1 MEPTTVVLL
10 SVVALVALVLAGVH
24 VAIALGFVSFTAI
37 WVIQGDIAIALD
49 FTATTTYR
57 SLQVYEFGVVPL
69 FILMGV
75 ILGKTK
81 LSIEV
86 FAAANVL
93 LYKIRGS
100 LAMATVIGNAGFA
113 AVTGSSIASAA
124 AFTGIAYSPMR
135 LSGYDRRL
143 IVGSIAGSSVLGML
157 IPPSVL
163 LIIYGILAQVSIG
176 QLFLA
181 GVIPGIILAVIYCLG
196 IAVIAR
202 LRPESVGD
210 VATLDLP
217 AEAPSTEAVAG
228 GEVGPGAPEDP
239 TGADTS
245 QPTIGGDLDAQLT
258 EELRRGADASGST
271 WRTLV
276 RPWPVAVLI
285 VVVLGGIYGGVFTA
299 TEAGAVGALGAILV
313 ALAKRELSW
322 KKFHGLLVATGVTTG
337 SLLILLVTAQMFSRV
352 LALSGALSRFQRWIA
367 GLEIAPVLILML
379 FLGVIIL
386 LGMLIDST
394 SILLIV
400 VPVAFPIL
408 TGFGYNPIW
417 LGIVI
422 VVAVEMGLIT
432 PPFGLVAYT
441 VKAALGD
448 EVELEDV
455 FLGSIP
461 FIVLMLVFLVLLVAF
476 PWLSIGILG

>member
-10 SVVALVALVLAGVH
+10 GVVALVALVLVGIH
-24 VAIALGFVSFTAI
+24 VAVALGFVSFAAI
-37 WVIQGDIAIALD
+37 WVIQGDIAVALD

-75 ILGKTK
+75 ILGKTR
-81 LSIEV
+81 LSLEV

-93 LYKIRGS
+93 LHKIRGS

-181 GVIPGIILAVIYCLG
+181 GVVPGIILAVIYCLG

-210 VATLDLP
+210 IATMDVP
-217 AEAPSTEAVAG
+217 AKEPSTEAVAA
-228 GEVGPGAPEDP
+228 GEAGPGVSSNP
-239 TGADTS
+239 TSANPVERTDG
-245 QPTIGGDLDAQLT
+245 PNLDEQLR

-276 RPWPVAVLI
+276 RPWPVALLI
-285 VVVLGGIYGGVFTA
+285 LLVLGGIYGGVFTA

-352 LALSGALSRFQRWIA
+352 LALSGSLSRFQRWIT
-367 GLEIAPVLILML
+367 GLDVAPVFILML
-379 FLGVIIL
+379 FLLVIIL

-394 SILLIV
+394 SILLVV
-400 VPVAFPIL
+400 VPIAFPIL
-408 TGFGYNPIW
+408 TTFGYDPIW

-455 FLGSIP
+455 FFGSLP
-461 FIVLMLVFLVLLVAF
+461 FLVLMLVFLVILVAF